1 MMNIQMQMNNEPKIR
16 VAGLSNVT
24 VDPVATIDDLAV
36 VTRKFGR
43 IVQADL
49 PGAALK
55 LSTATG
61 DLIASVLGGDSR
73 EGFAEEVADVVIAAF
88 VVAAERDLNASD
100 LKLALRERLREQS
113 SKAVADSVRNM
124 LAERGLH

>member
-1 MMNIQMQMNNEPKIR
+1 MMNIQLNNEPKIR
-16 VAGLSNVT
+16 VTGLSNVA

-43 IVQADL
+43 IVQADMA
-49 PGAALK
+49 GAALK

-61 DLIASVLGGDSR
+61 DLIASVQGGDTR

-88 VVAAERDLNASD
+88 VVAAERGLNTRD
-100 LKLALRERLREQS
+100 IKVALQERLRKQS
-113 SKAVADSVRNM
+113 SDAVADSVRKM

>member
-1 MMNIQMQMNNEPKIR
+1 MMNIQLNNEPKIR
-16 VAGLSNVT
+16 VTGLSNVA

-43 IVQADL
+43 IVQADMA
-49 PGAALK
+49 GAALK
-55 LSTATG
+55 LTTATG
-61 DLIASVLGGDSR
+61 DLIASVQGGDTR

-88 VVAAERDLNASD
+88 VVAAERGLDARD
-100 LKLALRERLREQS
+100 IKVALQERLRKQS
-113 SKAVADSVRNM
+113 SDAVADSVRKM